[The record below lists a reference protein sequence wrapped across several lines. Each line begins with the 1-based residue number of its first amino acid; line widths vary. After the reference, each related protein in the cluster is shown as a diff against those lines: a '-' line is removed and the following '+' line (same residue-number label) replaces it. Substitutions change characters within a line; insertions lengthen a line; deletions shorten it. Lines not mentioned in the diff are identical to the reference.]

1 MGRRPGGLALWAATC
16 STRRAANGRC
26 SSHSLTLW
34 LLLTLTP
41 SSSSLR
47 AVLLNAAVSRG
58 AVLCRTPPE
67 PRGGVEVSQGPLG
80 SPALQPCQGR
90 QAGGARARPR
100 RVLRPRAAQ
109 FLTATGASGPPGP
122 RGSPGVF
129 AWACRPRGLRG
140 SPASASCSFPLRH
153 SPLAFLTPFCF
164 FLYSCESY
172 AFCLSSFKG
181 YPRISA
187 CMFTGVSGQRRGGSQ
202 AGAALPP
209 TLPASQGHVPFRG
222 SRKRRPW
229 TSRCVG
235 VRGSSRE
242 PLLATRPSC
251 ATCFSGATF
260 PENVLFPVSP
270 ERECRWADKS
280 T

>member
-1 MGRRPGGLALWAATC
+1 MGGHLLHAARSQRQVLLPLAHTLALAHT
-16 STRRAANGRC
+16 
-26 SSHSLTLW
+26 HTLA
-34 LLLTLTP
+34 LTLTL

-90 QAGGARARPR
+90 HAGGARARPR

-153 SPLAFLTPFCF
+153 SPLAFLTRFCF